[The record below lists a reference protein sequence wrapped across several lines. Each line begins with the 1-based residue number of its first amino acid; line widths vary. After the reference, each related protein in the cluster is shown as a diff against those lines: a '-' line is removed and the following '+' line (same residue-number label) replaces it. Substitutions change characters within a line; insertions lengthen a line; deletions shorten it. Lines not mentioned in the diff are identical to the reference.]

1 MAILQALFA
10 FLARS
15 VGKIFSAL
23 FDWAVV
29 ALFGRVSGTRKTV
42 LSVVMGAA
50 AAWPILLLGVAFPRV
65 SVFVLGFV
73 PLSASVP
80 SGVVRVAWLAL
91 ALLVPVGVGIAVRL
105 QGTPEKGRRPSTI
118 RSLLRG
124 FPITLG
130 LAVAFAVLLFTVPVL
145 RLASAIRGRRDVHVP
160 IVTTPE
166 SYRVAASLILGV
178 LRRHGFDVAPAAAP
192 WWMALPSHILLRL
205 GRGAFE
211 GYVLEKTAYFRN
223 AALEAALYP
232 NALLLRG
239 TDVDTARAHALTVE
253 AISGHPDMFQTTSPG
268 AQDLE
273 RQIQRV
279 WATFRVEPSAHT
291 EARPLLHR
299 LDEIAAEMARLPLP
313 FDEWQIIYREI
324 LQLERALRG
333 ERQLLESTVSEA
345 PVRRPAPPR
354 KAWVGNPRVLSTR
367 QLVSRIVETG
377 SLLVEKEVEL
387 AREELKADV
396 KAELGGAALLGVA
409 LVAAVTGAIL
419 LVIAGVFVLAWW
431 MPPWVAALAVAAF
444 ALGVAA
450 GLGFMGWSRVA
461 RAPLALTRKTVTEDW
476 QWVKE
481 RIA

>member
-1 MAILQALFA
+1 MAIIQAIFA
-10 FLARS
+10 FLSRS
-15 VGKIFSAL
+15 VGKIFTAL

-42 LSVVMGAA
+42 LSIVMGAA
-50 AAWPILLLGVAFPRV
+50 AAWPILLTGVAFPKV
-65 SVFVLGFV
+65 AVFALGFV
-73 PLSASVP
+73 PLSRSVP
-80 SGVVRVAWLAL
+80 SGVVRIGWIAL
-91 ALLVPVGVGIAVRL
+91 VLLVPIAVGIAVRL
-105 QGTPEKGRRPSTI
+105 QGATERGRPPSTL

-130 LAVAFAVLLFTVPVL
+130 LAIAFLVLLVTVPVL
-145 RLASAIRGRRDVHVP
+145 RVVSAIRGRRDVHVP
-160 IVTTPE
+160 LVTTPE
-166 SYRVAASLILGV
+166 SYRAAASLVLGT
-178 LRRHGFDVAPAAAP
+178 LRRHGIDVEPAPAP

-205 GRGAFE
+205 ARGAFE

-223 AALEAALYP
+223 GALEAALYP

-239 TDVDTARAHALTVE
+239 TDADTARAHALVVE
-253 AISGHPDMFQTTSPG
+253 SVTGHPDMFQTTSPG

-279 WATFRVEPSAHT
+279 WTTLRLDPAAHA
-291 EARPLLHR
+291 ESRPLLGR
-299 LDEIAAEMARLPLP
+299 LDEIAAELSRLPVP
-313 FDEWQIIYREI
+313 FDEWQVIYREI

-333 ERQLLESTVSEA
+333 ERQILEATVPGA
-345 PVRRPAPPR
+345 PVRRPPAPR
-354 KAWVGNPRVLSTR
+354 SGWVGNPRLLSTG
-367 QLVSRIVETG
+367 QLVRRIVETG

-396 KAELGGAALLGVA
+396 KAELGGAAFLGVA
-409 LVAAVTGAIL
+409 FVAAVTGGIL
-419 LVIAGVFVLAWW
+419 IVMAGVFVLGRW
-431 MPPWVAALAVAAF
+431 MPPWVAALGVAAF

-450 GLGFMGWSRVA
+450 GLAFVGWGRVA
-461 RAPLALTRKTVTEDW
+461 RVPLEVTRKTVREDW